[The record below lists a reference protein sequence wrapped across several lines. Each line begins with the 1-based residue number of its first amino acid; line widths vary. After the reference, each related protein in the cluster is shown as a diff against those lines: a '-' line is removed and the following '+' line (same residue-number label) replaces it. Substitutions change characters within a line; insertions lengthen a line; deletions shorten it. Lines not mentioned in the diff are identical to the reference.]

1 MTVTTIEPIII
12 TANASASVG
21 FLIFLFPYFGE
32 QGGNRTHV
40 SGVAVHCITILPLA
54 QIPPPR

>member
-1 MTVTTIEPIII
+1 MIAII
-12 TANASASVG
+12 ANNVCPS
-21 FLIFLFPYFGE
+21 LIFLFPYFGE

-40 SGVAVHCITILPLA
+40 HGFAVHCITILPLA